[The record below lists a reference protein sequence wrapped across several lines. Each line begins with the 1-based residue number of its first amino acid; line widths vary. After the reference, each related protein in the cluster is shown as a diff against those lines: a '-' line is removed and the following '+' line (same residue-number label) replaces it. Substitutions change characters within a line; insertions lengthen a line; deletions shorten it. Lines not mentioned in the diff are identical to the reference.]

1 MNIQRHRIKTVIF
14 VLTNNIQGYII
25 SNIFSAYILEG
36 CVFMAIYPVYNP
48 VFIYSSFSSFP
59 NALMYTPVAIPIPG
73 TIVFCKI
80 YTPGY
85 IPQIIYSTWSLDRL
99 DWRSGHWWGSDRLR
113 VTHHCSCEDGIY
125 YTKYFLFRTNM

>member
-1 MNIQRHRIKTVIF
+1 MSYINLFILRTIKKTYVQDVDKAHSHDFIPQMYSKQRKLLKKSMNIQRHRIKTVIF

-85 IPQIIYSTWSLDRL
+85 IPQIIYST
-99 DWRSGHWWGSDRLR
+99 
-113 VTHHCSCEDGIY
+113 
-125 YTKYFLFRTNM
+125 